1 MIHETIKDD
10 EYLNESAKRWLKYWD
25 SNFDV
30 ISSTEYSED
39 YFTGLDSLH
48 EAMSVGRVNDPIRE
62 RQGFKKETFFN
73 ALTLKDE
80 LYTYK
85 FISNRF
91 PNCSI
96 ERSGFYYYPPGEG
109 MRWHTNADTPYLRC
123 YLNYSQNGDSYFK
136 YYDQE
141 TKKTVVDMDFP
152 GWNIRHFHINKEK
165 ENLFWHS
172 VYSRTHRISV
182 GFRIINNLK

>member
-1 MIHETIKDD
+1 MIHQKFQD
-10 EYLNESAKRWLKYWD
+10 EYLDEMANRLLDEWKDLDINYPKKEEGFYTSD
-25 SNFDV
+25 
-30 ISSTEYSED
+30 
-39 YFTGLDSLH
+39 DSLSL
-48 EAMSVGRVNDPIRE
+48 AMESGVDVDQNFGKGQPFDIE
-62 RQGFKKETFFN
+62 ESY
-73 ALTLKDE
+73 LIKDQIYITKM
-80 LYTYK
+80 LMG
-85 FISNRF
+85 RF
-91 PNCSI
+91 PKCSI
-96 ERSGFYYYPPGEG
+96 SRSGFFYYPPGEG

-152 GWNIRHFHINKEK
+152 GWNIRHFHINNEK
-165 ENLFWHS
+165 DNLFWHS